1 MARHGENIRK
11 RSDGRWEG
19 RYKAFNEG
27 RGESMYLSVYGR
39 SYEEVK
45 EKICRVKFRLAQ
57 SQAKTDGGG
66 NGSKRACVQTVLF
79 SQVAAEWLA
88 EIADKR
94 KYSTYVKYETIYRT
108 HLDEAVGSCRLCA
121 DESAKLKRKISGC
134 VFAELSESLQKSIVC
149 VANQIISF
157 ANASYL
163 SGIQPLERLSSKS
176 RKKAVVVFSRSEQ
189 AKMLACIYGQ
199 MDRYMAVIL
208 LALHAGLRLGELCA
222 LRWTDVDFA
231 GMTIT
236 VNRTAQRIAA
246 PGHKTKT
253 ILRETDPKSESSKR
267 TIPLA
272 PEFVELFSIFKGN
285 GPYVF
290 GGEKML
296 NPRTM
301 QDRFRKILVEADVE
315 RKNFH
320 ALRHTFATNCME
332 NGVDAKALSEFL
344 GHADVRITLNRY
356 VHPTMDVK
364 RKQIAALSDFYGQIC
379 GQICGQQV

>member
-11 RSDGRWEG
+11 RPDGRWEG
-19 RYKAFNEG
+19 RYKAFDEG
-27 RGESMYLSVYGR
+27 RGESMYHSVYGR

-45 EKICRVKFRLAQ
+45 GKVCRIKFRLAQ
-57 SQAKTDGGG
+57 SQEKTDGGE
-66 NGSKRACVQTVLF
+66 NGSKCAWGKTVLF
-79 SQVAAEWLA
+79 SQAAREWLA
-88 EIADKR
+88 EIADSR
-94 KYSTYVKYETIYRT
+94 KYSTYVKYATIYRT
-108 HLDEAVGSCRLCA
+108 HLDEAVGSCRLCG
-121 DESAKLKRKISGC
+121 DESEKLRKKISDC
-134 VFAELSESLQKSIVC
+134 VSVELSESLQKSIVC
-149 VANQIISF
+149 VANQIIAF

-163 SGIQPLERLSSKS
+163 SGIQPLERQSTKA
-176 RKKAVVVFSRSEQ
+176 RKKAVIVFSRSEQ

-199 MDRYMAVIL
+199 MDRYMAVTL

-231 GMTIT
+231 GMTLT
-236 VNRTAQRIAA
+236 VKRTAQRMAA
-246 PGHKTKT
+246 PGCKTKT

-272 PEFVELFSIFKGN
+272 PEFLELLSPFKGN
-285 GPYVF
+285 GSYVF

-301 QDRFRKILVEADVE
+301 QDRFKKILEEADVE

-320 ALRHTFATNCME
+320 ALRHTFATNCIE
-332 NGVDAKALSEFL
+332 NGMDAKALSEFL

-364 RKQIAALSDFYGQIC
+364 RKQVAALSAFYGQIC
-379 GQICGQQV
+379 GQKV